1 MATCKEQ
8 LKAVDQILDK
18 VEEATEVETQLK
30 ILESSHNIF
39 VDIAQSVEKEGGG
52 NEARKSSSTCWK
64 IDRTIIDCSYKM
76 AHTLWTLKTQTWP
89 AGPTRLCRRHWRLC
103 SIVLAS

>member
-18 VEEATEVETQLK
+18 VREATKVETQLK

-39 VDIAQSVEKEGGG
+39 VDIVQSVKEEGGG
-52 NEARKSSSTCWK
+52 KKQGR
-64 IDRTIIDCSYKM
+64 
-76 AHTLWTLKTQTWP
+76 
-89 AGPTRLCRRHWRLC
+89 CRRHWRLC
-103 SIVLAS
+103 SRVLAS